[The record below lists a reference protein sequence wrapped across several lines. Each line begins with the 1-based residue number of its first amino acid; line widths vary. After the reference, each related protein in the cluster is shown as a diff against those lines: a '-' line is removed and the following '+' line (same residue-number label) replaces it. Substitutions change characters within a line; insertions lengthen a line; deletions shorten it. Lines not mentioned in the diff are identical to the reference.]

1 MRNKV
6 FFHNVG
12 FLRGRRAAVWAALI
26 CLVLAAA
33 SCRTIQTV
41 EVPVPIH
48 DTTYLTKTERD
59 SVFVEHSTTY
69 YVKGDTVYN
78 TKTVTKY
85 VERLKTDTVRL
96 YVEKPIEIVK
106 TETKT
111 VEKPLNWLQKTLIG
125 CGILFLFS
133 IIIAI
138 VIFVLG
144 LKRR

>member
-6 FFHNVG
+6 SFHNVG

-26 CLVLAAA
+26 CLALAAA
-33 SCRTIQTV
+33 SCRTVQTV

-48 DTTYLTKTERD
+48 DTTYVKSVVKD
-59 SVFVEHSTTY
+59 SVFVEHTTHE
-69 YVKGDTVYN
+69 YVKGDTVFIRE
-78 TKTVTKY
+78 TTTKY
-85 VERLKTDTVRL
+85 ADRVKTDTLRL

-125 CGILFLFS
+125 CGILFLLS

-138 VIFVLG
+138 VIFILG

>member
-12 FLRGRRAAVWAALI
+12 FLRGRRAAVWAALT

-41 EVPVPIH
+41 EVPVPVH

-85 VERLKTDTVRL
+85 VERLKTDTLRV

>member
-1 MRNKV
+1 MGRC
-6 FFHNVG
+6 FFHSDWFLVG
-12 FLRGRRAAVWAALI
+12 RKSVVAAALI
-26 CLVLAAA
+26 CLVVTAV
-33 SCRTIQTV
+33 SCRTVKTI
-41 EVPVPIH
+41 EVPVPVH

-78 TKTVTKY
+78 TKVVTKY
-85 VERLKTDTVRL
+85 VERLKTDTLRV

-111 VEKPLNWLQKTLIG
+111 VDKPLNWLQKTLIG
-125 CGILFLFS
+125 CGVLFLLS

>member
-6 FFHNVG
+6 SFHNVG
-12 FLRGRRAAVWAALI
+12 FLRGTRAAVWAALI
-26 CLVLAAA
+26 CLALAAA

-48 DTTYLTKTERD
+48 DTTYITKTERD
-59 SVFVEHSTTY
+59 SVFVEHTTHE
-69 YVKGDTVYN
+69 YVKGDTVFMKI
-78 TKTVTKY
+78 TTTKY
-85 VERLKTDTVRL
+85 VDRVKTDTVRL

-111 VEKPLNWLQKTLIG
+111 VEKPLNWLHKTLIG
-125 CGILFLFS
+125 CGVLFLASLF
-133 IIIAI
+133 AGI
-138 VIFVLG
+138 VIFILG

>member
-1 MRNKV
+1 M
-6 FFHNVG
+6 
-12 FLRGRRAAVWAALI
+12 WAALI

-111 VEKPLNWLQKTLIG
+111 VERPLNWIQKTLIG